1 MAQSEK
7 IEISNL
13 TRETI
18 VNTLVEPYYKD
29 MVKTTIHGKNFW
41 RILGISLETSSKIM
55 VAFGS
60 ILSFSAGFY
69 QDDTLSF
76 VAGSISCMSLAL
88 LQIASFSYKE
98 NKKQGEELNILLKKL
113 NLDTVPSMVRSEDQ
127 TTVVATA
134 RYASPPV
141 QRYTNNNANPYSQPY
156 QHQIHEKQLYE
167 QQLYEKQ
174 LYEQEIHDLVEELK
188 KKEVQLHEMQIRQQ
202 KENEI
207 HDNEYKK
214 FIESTVLTH
223 TELQKLNQELD
234 EKLTNVNEREER
246 IKEKEK
252 ELNLHHNDIQ
262 RSVSLSSLNS
272 FFIYT
277 DEDLYIFL
285 LLFLFLD
292 LKKRENKNKN

>member
-1 MAQSEK
+1 
-7 IEISNL
+7 
-13 TRETI
+13 
-18 VNTLVEPYYKD
+18 
-29 MVKTTIHGKNFW
+29 
-41 RILGISLETSSKIM
+41 M

-156 QHQIHEKQLYE
+156 QNEI
-167 QQLYEKQ
+167 YEKQ
-174 LYEQEIHDLVEELK
+174 LYEQEIHALVEELK
-188 KKEVQLHEMQIRQQ
+188 KKDVQLYETQIRQQ
-202 KENEI
+202 KENELR
-207 HDNEYKK
+207 DNEYKE

-234 EKLTNVNEREER
+234 EKLSNVNEREER
-246 IKEKEK
+246 IKEKEI
-252 ELNLHHNDIQ
+252 ELNLQHNHIQ

-272 FFIYT
+272 FFI
-277 DEDLYIFL
+277 
-285 LLFLFLD
+285 
-292 LKKRENKNKN
+292 